1 MQYEDKVSNLSS
13 EPTVAS
19 DINMPQ
25 PRKDGI
31 SDLNS
36 ALIVTPDED
45 GTVTIACP
53 QCRKR
58 KNVDV
63 SAFKESHVEAHK
75 ALKTKCACG
84 HAFRVAVDTR
94 RYSRKKTALTGAYIK
109 FQGQKSDTHGFF
121 TVEDISM
128 TGLKLRTKT
137 PHYVQVG
144 EVLKINLVLD
154 DEGGSEIWA
163 SLQVKHVQDFSI
175 GGAFCDLKDA
185 DNRKRLARHI
195 ASL

>member
-1 MQYEDKVSNLSS
+1 MSDLRS
-13 EPTVAS
+13 EPTVAP

-25 PRKDGI
+25 TPEDKI
-31 SDLNS
+31 SDLSS

-58 KNVDV
+58 KNVNV

-75 ALKTKCACG
+75 SLKTRCPCG
-84 HAFRVAVDTR
+84 YVFQVAIDTR

-109 FQGQKSDTHGFF
+109 SQGQKSEAYGFF
-121 TVEDISM
+121 IAEDISM

-137 PHYVQVG
+137 PHYVQAG

-154 DEGGSEIWA
+154 DEEGSEIWA
-163 SLQVKHVQDFSI
+163 SLQVKHVQDFSL

-185 DNRKRLARHI
+185 DNRKRLARYI